1 MDDVLEILIPHLS
14 SADRRLQAA
23 FLLLER
29 IRTCVD
35 DDNGLKTILRA
46 LALHTEPHPAVT
58 EQVVQLLHVV
68 DAPEIVIDVLAQIVG
83 PTAPEVE
90 FVVSQYKQV
99 LDGNR
104 SLLVPILGSLADLV
118 LTKDLRSE
126 TFTLAHAA
134 VSVVDEEDL
143 PSIARALLRVGRTEG
158 NRTNIDNQ
166 SVRGILRL
174 RESCVDIDPSTEFLV
189 VQVFHQS
196 WMTDPKIAHH
206 FLTMLRGSIAGMKE
220 SQIGSTLSSLDVSL
234 LLLLM
239 INPSYRTDAQWCATV
254 CLSNKSLGY
263 SQLEEA
269 VHRSKEPEWRQL
281 GPAILEMLQVYLRVV
296 AEAGWGTDG
305 SRVYVNWIR
314 RLLSSLYRVNREM
327 RTPIIHTL
335 IALVERSVRSQQVG
349 GGSALFSQQSSEGH
363 RRSYGG
369 NETSGGRDKVSG
381 YLLLLAVA
389 CCCPVVICMAL

>member
-1 MDDVLEILIPHLS
+1 MKLSEKEILKKLIKKEQTNFIHKYPLSPNSFSDEDIIKGIEVLLTKKITMSSITKKFEEEFAKYIGSKYALMVNSGS
-14 SADRRLQAA
+14 SANLLAA
-23 FLLLER
+23 FSLVNPLNKNKLKKGDECL
-29 IRTCVD
+29 IPSLCWSTSLWPIVQA
-35 DDNGLKTILRA
+35 GLTPK
-46 LALHTEPHPAVT
+46 
-58 EQVVQLLHVV
+58 
-68 DAPEIVIDVLAQIVG
+68 
-83 PTAPEVE
+83 
-90 FVVSQYKQV
+90 F
-99 LDGNR
+99 
-104 SLLVPILGSLADLV
+104 
-118 LTKDLRSE
+118 
-126 TFTLAHAA
+126 
-134 VSVVDEEDL
+134 
-143 PSIARALLRVGRTEG
+143 
-158 NRTNIDNQ
+158 
-166 SVRGILRL
+166 
-174 RESCVDIDPSTEFLV
+174 VDIDPSTEFLV

-220 SQIGSTLSSLDVSL
+220 SQIGSTLSSLDVCL

-281 GPAILEMLQVYLRVV
+281 GPALLEMLQVYLRVV

-314 RLLSSLYRVNREM
+314 RLLSSLYCVNREM

-349 GGSALFSQQSSEGH
+349 GGRALFSQQSSEGQ

-369 NETSGGRDKVSG
+369 NETSGGRDKVG
-381 YLLLLAVA
+381 G
-389 CCCPVVICMAL
+389 